1 MEKDFRYITL
11 FEIYQGLLTKKQK
24 DIFSAYYMLDLSL
37 SEIADSDG
45 GSRQSVHD
53 AIKKVKLKLD
63 EYEDNLK
70 IYQKNKEVLDCL
82 SETGDTVLYDKI
94 KEILGR

>member
-1 MEKDFRYITL
+1 MEKDFRYIAL

-45 GSRQSVHD
+45 GTRQSVHD

-70 IYQKNKEVLDCL
+70 IYQTNNEVLDCL
-82 SETGDTVLYDKI
+82 HNHGDTILYDKI
-94 KEILGR
+94 KDILGR

>member
-1 MEKDFRYITL
+1 MEKDFRYIAL

-45 GSRQSVHD
+45 GTRQSVHD

-70 IYQKNKEVLDCL
+70 IYQTNNEVLDCL
-82 SETGDTVLYDKI
+82 HNYGDTILYDKI
-94 KEILGR
+94 KDILGR